1 LRNCDYPRRRHDRPA
16 SGAGRADR
24 IAGQDRRGPAR
35 RQRLVSRQRE
45 QGYLRAE
52 LFNRQTAEETKEFLE
67 TVLASA
73 LQHRL
78 PLVLI
83 CVRNSAPI
91 FTVERYGFSRY
102 LDLAF
107 ESKYKIALVGDT
119 LELRIAHQYIERW
132 RAFAASSFARFR
144 KKAPRSAAQNGRGL
158 VAVN

>member
-1 LRNCDYPRRRHDRPA
+1 MTVQHPA
-16 SGAGRADR
+16 PGAPTAS
-24 IAGQDRRGPAR
+24 QAR
-35 RQRLVSRQRE
+35 TVAAPHGGSVWYRVSAE

-119 LELRIAHQYIERW
+119 LELRIAHQYIATMARIRGVKL
-132 RAFAASSFARFR
+132 RAFPEESAAIGWLRTGEASS
-144 KKAPRSAAQNGRGL
+144 Q
-158 VAVN
+158 